1 MSLNKKVPYTSRTK
15 PSTWSH
21 LKVSQ
26 PRPRETIQMK
36 SVRQVS
42 IVLRAVADKLRVTLS
57 PKKLKPLRK
66 MSETVFESQDHHTSL
81 TQSRS

>member
-1 MSLNKKVPYTSRTK
+1 
-15 PSTWSH
+15 
-21 LKVSQ
+21 
-26 PRPRETIQMK
+26 MK

-42 IVLRAVADKLRVTLS
+42 MVLRAVADKLRVTLS

-66 MSETVFESQDHHTSL
+66 MSEPVLESRVHRTSL